1 MRVEGR
7 EPAHV
12 STSSTR
18 TDALSRIR
26 RVLVIKW
33 SALGDVVIASAL
45 MEDIARALPHAE
57 IHLNTQPNCTALFAN
72 DPRFAEVW
80 AIDVRSKTH
89 RWANSL
95 AWLKK
100 VRAGRYD
107 LVIDLQ
113 RSDHSRFL
121 LTLLF
126 LAGGAPRVRIGNLGG
141 FPYTHQPAV
150 RDPQAHAFPMMQSVL
165 QAIGI
170 PTPTAHPVLYPAPER
185 LAAVASLR
193 KQHGLVDGGY
203 AVLLPGAAAA
213 HPLKRWGAARY
224 AELARL
230 LHAGG
235 VRKIVIV
242 GGPDEVD
249 ECAEIA
255 ASGDYLVNLNGQ
267 LQLLDIAPLCAG
279 ALAIIGNDTG
289 TAHFASAAGRPLLV
303 LCGPTDPRRVKPIGD
318 TAVAVQAQ
326 LPCRNCYAKVCAN
339 PDTHACMKAITPE
352 WVAAQIPVLAAG
364 EFEAGHDWPGGLR
377 SF

>member
-1 MRVEGR
+1 M
-7 EPAHV
+7 
-12 STSSTR
+12 SSVNLA
-18 TDALSRIR
+18 DIR

-57 IHLNTQPNCTALFAN
+57 IHLNTQPNCAGLFAH

-80 AIDVRSKTH
+80 AIDVRSRTH

-121 LTLLF
+121 LGLLW
-126 LAGGAPRVRIGNLGG
+126 LTGGAPRIRIGNRGG

-170 PTPTAHPVLYPAPER
+170 PALTTHPVLYPAPER
-185 LAAVASLR
+185 LAAIAALR
-193 KQHGLVDGGY
+193 EQHGLADDRYV
-203 AVLLPGAAAA
+203 VLLPGAAAA
-213 HPLKRWGAARY
+213 HPLKRWGAARF

-230 LHAGG
+230 LHARG
-235 VRKIVIV
+235 VQKIAVV

-249 ECAEIA
+249 ECAAIA
-255 ASGDYLVNLNGQ
+255 AAGDYVVNLNGQ

-279 ALAIIGNDTG
+279 AIAIIGNDTG
-289 TAHFASAAGRPLLV
+289 TAHFASAAERPLLV
-303 LCGPTDPRRVKPIGD
+303 LCGPTDPRRVKPIGR
-318 TAVAVQAQ
+318 TAIAVQAQ
-326 LPCRNCYAKVCAN
+326 LPCSNCYARVCAN
-339 PDTHACMKAITPE
+339 PDQHACMKAITPE
-352 WVAAQIPVLAAG
+352 WVASQFSLLAAG
-364 EFEAGHDWPGGLR
+364 ELKPGQDWPGGLR

>member
-1 MRVEGR
+1 M
-7 EPAHV
+7 
-12 STSSTR
+12 STVNL
-18 TDALSRIR
+18 DDIR

-57 IHLNTQPNCTALFAN
+57 IHLNTQPNCVGLFAH

-80 AIDVRSKTH
+80 AIDVRSKTR

-100 VRAGRYD
+100 VRDGRYD

-121 LTLLF
+121 LTLLW
-126 LAGGAPRVRIGNLGG
+126 LTGRAPRIRIGNRGG
-141 FPYTHQPAV
+141 FPYTHQPTV
-150 RDPQAHAFPMMQSVL
+150 RDPQAHAMPMMQSVL
-165 QAIGI
+165 QAIDI
-170 PTPTAHPVLYPAPER
+170 PTPTLHPVLYPAADR
-185 LAAVASLR
+185 VAAVAALR
-193 KQHGLVDGGY
+193 RQHGLEDGRY
-203 AVLLPGAAAA
+203 VVLLPGSQAAGK
-213 HPLKRWGAARY
+213 LKRWGASRF

-230 LHAGG
+230 LHTQGMQ
-235 VRKIVIV
+235 KIVVI

-255 ASGDYLVNLNGQ
+255 AAGDYVVNLNGQ

-279 ALAIIGNDTG
+279 AIAIVGNDTG

-303 LCGPTDPRRVKPIGD
+303 LCGPTDPRRVKPIGR

-339 PDTHACMKAITPE
+339 PDHHACMKAITPE
-352 WVAAQIPVLAAG
+352 WVAALLPELAAG
-364 EFEAGHDWPGGLR
+364 ELKPGQDWPGGLR

>member
-1 MRVEGR
+1 MKAVQL
-7 EPAHV
+7 
-12 STSSTR
+12 
-18 TDALSRIR
+18 DRIR

-45 MEDIARALPHAE
+45 MEDIARAFPHAD
-57 IHLNTQPNCTALFAN
+57 IHLNTQPNCTALFAH

-100 VRAGRYD
+100 ARAGRYD

-121 LTLLF
+121 LALLW
-126 LAGGAPRVRIGNLGG
+126 LSGGAPRIRVGNRGG

-150 RDPQAHAFPMMQSVL
+150 RDPLAHAFPMMQSVL

-170 PTPTAHPVLYPAPER
+170 STPTAHPVLYTAPER

-193 KQHGLVDGGY
+193 EQHGLTDSSYV
-203 AVLLPGAAAA
+203 VLLPGAAAA
-213 HPLKRWGAARY
+213 HPLKRWGAARF

-230 LHAGG
+230 LHARG
-235 VRKIVIV
+235 VQKIAIV

-255 ASGDYLVNLNGQ
+255 AAGDDVVNLNGQ

-279 ALAIIGNDTG
+279 ASAIIGNDTG
-289 TAHFASAAGRPLLV
+289 TAHFASAAARPLLV
-303 LCGPTDPRRVKPIGD
+303 LCGPTDPRRVKPIGS

-339 PDTHACMKAITPE
+339 PDTQACMKAITPE
-352 WVAAQIPVLAAG
+352 WVAAQFPALAAG
-364 EFEAGHDWPGGLR
+364 ELEVGRDWPEGLR